1 LTPERVNHTI
11 PAFEQMAQI
20 RVSIRSDDNIFS
32 DGLRRIIATDASLVR
47 VALPPDMPIEA
58 ALASAATDVLLL
70 DVRIENAHELCER
83 LQKADHHPSVILV
96 QVPVDAAAATHA
108 LATGARGILQH
119 SAKPEDV
126 PMAIHT
132 VARGQVWAPRHII
145 VAAWLQTLN
154 ATAGKRDTRPNIAA
168 HLTSR
173 ELEVLHH
180 AAAGLGNRELAERL
194 AISEATVKVH
204 LTRVFQKLGLRGRA
218 RLAAIYHDVH

>member
-1 LTPERVNHTI
+1 MDHTI
-11 PAFEQMAQI
+11 RRSKMAQI

-32 DGLRRIIATDASLVR
+32 DGLRRIITTDASLIYI
-47 VALPPDMPIEA
+47 ALPPGMPIEA
-58 ALASAATDVLLL
+58 AVTSAATDVLLL
-70 DVRIENAHELCER
+70 DVRVENAYQVCER
-83 LQKADHHPSVILV
+83 LQQAEGHRPVILV
-96 QVPVDAAAATHA
+96 QLPVDDAPATQA

-119 SAKPEDV
+119 NARPADV
-126 PMAIHT
+126 PLAIHT
-132 VARGQVWAPRHII
+132 VARGEVWAPRHIV
-145 VAAWLQTLN
+145 VAAWLHALN
-154 ATAGKRDTRPNIAA
+154 PVAAKRDARLNFDAA

-218 RLAAIYHDVH
+218 RLAAIYHDVHQPS

>member
-1 LTPERVNHTI
+1 
-11 PAFEQMAQI
+11 MAQI

-32 DGLRRIIATDASLVR
+32 EGLRRIAITDASIVV
-47 VALPPDMPIEA
+47 VALPPDLPIEA
-58 ALASAATDVLLL
+58 ALKLAATDVLLL
-70 DVRIENAHELCER
+70 DARIEDAHQLCER
-83 LQKADHHPSVILV
+83 LQQGDRHPPVILM
-96 QVPVDAAAATHA
+96 QVPVDATAATHA
-108 LATGARGILQH
+108 LAAGARGILQH
-119 SAKPEDV
+119 TARPEDV
-126 PMAIHT
+126 AMAVHT
-132 VARGQVWAPRHII
+132 VARGQVWAPRHVI

-154 ATAGKRDTRPNIAA
+154 ATAAKRDARPLADAA

-218 RLAAIYHDVH
+218 RLAALYHDVH